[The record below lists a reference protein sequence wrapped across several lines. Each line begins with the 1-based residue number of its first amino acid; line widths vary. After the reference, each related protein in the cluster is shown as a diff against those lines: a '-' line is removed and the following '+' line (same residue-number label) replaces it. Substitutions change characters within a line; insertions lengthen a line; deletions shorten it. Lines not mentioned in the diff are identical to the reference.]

1 MRNMKMSSP
10 AELHQYFIKW
20 KDGRLTAAE
29 QERLYK
35 WLASA
40 PANQIEWD
48 RLSEIWHLASPP
60 IPARGNSPEVLWRN
74 LTAQLQRPS
83 ALPRLSFVH
92 EITRSIATWLRP
104 FPKWAFGGAAILLLG
119 ILLSFILSS
128 PRDLANWVTVEV
140 PLGQR
145 AQVALPDSSLVE
157 INSGSTFNYLRKNS
171 PERRYTKLV
180 GEAFF
185 HVRPDRTPFV
195 VETAQ
200 ATTQVLGTAFNVRTW
215 NNRTRVFVQ
224 SGTVMVQSQQDPALK
239 KIVLTAGR
247 SALCDS
253 AAVLLPESDSLA
265 DDMAWR
271 EGRLIFRRRILS
283 EVLPELTRHYAV
295 RIEADPSLLQHT
307 ITADFV
313 QAPFTQVM
321 AAVAAAVNAHYEK
334 IGEVY
339 RIQPN

>member
-10 AELHQYFIKW
+10 AELQQYFIKL
-20 KDGRLTAAE
+20 KDGRLTTAE
-29 QERLYK
+29 QERLHK

-60 IPARGNSPEVLWRN
+60 IPARGKAPEILWRD
-74 LTAQLQRPS
+74 LAAQLHRPS
-83 ALPRLSFVH
+83 DPPRLSFVQ
-92 EITRSIATWLRP
+92 EIIKPIAIWLRP
-104 FPKWAFGGAAILLLG
+104 IPRWAFAGTAILLLG
-119 ILLSFILSS
+119 ILLSFFLSS
-128 PRDLANWVTVEV
+128 PPDTANWMTVEI
-140 PLGQR
+140 PFGQR
-145 AQVALPDSSLVE
+145 AQVVLPDSSLVE
-157 INSGSTFNYLRKNS
+157 INSGSTFKYPPQFP
-171 PERRYTKLV
+171 PERRQTKLV

-224 SGTVMVQSQQDPALK
+224 SGRVIVQSQQAPALK
-239 KIVLTAGR
+239 KIVLGAGQ

-253 AAVLLPESDSLA
+253 LAVLLPESDYLA

-271 EGRLIFRRRILS
+271 EGRLVFRRQILS
-283 EVLPELTRHYAV
+283 EVLPELTRHYAI
-295 RIEADPSLLQHT
+295 RIEADPSLLHHT
-307 ITADFV
+307 ITADFS
-313 QAPFTQVM
+313 QAPFAQVV

-339 RIQPN
+339 RLQPN